1 MDDYPYRHLIAT
13 SAASLLAIA
22 VVMSVTCALAMR
34 WRKHSIVDVVW
45 GLGFAVVAMVC
56 FASSSFV
63 SDTDDTRR
71 SVNVAMTVLWG
82 LRLATHI
89 GIRNRGSED
98 DPRYRALFRDGEP
111 RLGKAISMVY
121 LPQGVIM
128 WFVSL
133 PVQVAVLHQR
143 GLGAI
148 GVIGIVIWAIGLTF
162 ETVGDLQLTRF
173 RADPANKG
181 QVMDRGLWRYTR
193 HPNYFGDACAWWG
206 IFLVAAEHWPGVLT
220 ILSPAVMTY
229 LLVAKTGKALLERSM
244 EKSKPGYAEYV
255 ARTSG
260 FVPLPPR
267 RS

>member
-13 SAASLLAIA
+13 SAASLLAIGL
-22 VVMSVTCALAMR
+22 VMSVTCALAMR

-71 SVNVAMTVLWG
+71 SVIVAMTVLWG

-133 PVQVAVLHQR
+133 PVQGGRAAPTGTRRNRCDRHR
-143 GLGAI
+143 DLG
-148 GVIGIVIWAIGLTF
+148 
-162 ETVGDLQLTRF
+162 D
-173 RADPANKG
+173 RAD
-181 QVMDRGLWRYTR
+181 VRDR
-193 HPNYFGDACAWWG
+193 
-206 IFLVAAEHWPGVLT
+206 
-220 ILSPAVMTY
+220 
-229 LLVAKTGKALLERSM
+229 
-244 EKSKPGYAEYV
+244 
-255 ARTSG
+255 
-260 FVPLPPR
+260 R
-267 RS
+267 RSAADEVPGGSGEQGPGDGPRTVALHAPPPTTSATPPHGGASSWSLPSTGPACSRSCRRP